1 MINHEKTT
9 YYVVY
14 DKCIVVEGF
23 HPTGMPIYST
33 RNGLSFSSYDSAMSY
48 LTTQLQYLVTTSPDA
63 VILQELTKYEV
74 MQMTTSYQPMGY
86 PGHTMCNAWVRNF
99 DDGVSYDD
107 RTAGFHVCRGLL
119 KCAVLNGW
127 NSVGLPTEKILE
139 TLRNPKY
146 SNIVECTVPS
156 HMIENFD
163 TFMEHGIKT
172 CDPDE
177 LGAIM
182 LTSSEK
188 ILSFLEVDKYNVSR

>member
-1 MINHEKTT
+1 MINHEKTS
-9 YYVVY
+9 YYIVY
-14 DKCIVVEGF
+14 DKSIIVEGF

-33 RNGLSFSSYDSAMSY
+33 RNGLNFASYDAAMSF
-48 LTTQLQYLVTTSPDA
+48 LNSQLQYLVTTSPDI

-74 MQMTTSYQPMGY
+74 VQMVTNYIPMGI
-86 PGHTMCNAWVRNF
+86 PGHSVCNAWVRNF
-99 DDGVSYDD
+99 DNGIVYDD
-107 RTAGFHVCRGLL
+107 GTAGFHVCRGLL

-127 NSVGLPTEKILE
+127 KCVGLPAVTILD